1 MTWLLTGGSG
11 QLAISIAQLLE
22 KRGTS
27 FVSAPKDEIDISQDQ
42 TIEKI
47 KTLKPSVIV
56 NCAAY
61 TAVDKAESEQ
71 GRAFEVNAIGARNVA
86 RAANELK
93 VPLIHISTDYVF
105 SGEGQIP
112 WTVSDATEPK
122 TQYGKS
128 KLAGEEMV
136 KSTYPE
142 GSWILRTAWLYSPFG
157 KNFAKTI
164 LRKALSDSN
173 EVEVVDDQI
182 GQPTCTDDL
191 ARHILKVVTLRPVA
205 GTYHATNSGEASWF
219 DFAKEIFKLTGISM
233 DRVVP
238 VKSSQYVTP
247 AKRPAYSVLD
257 HSGWD
262 SVSFEPLQPWRDA
275 LVACY
280 PAIRAQVEREL
291 RNG

>member
-27 FVSAPKDEIDISQDQ
+27 FISAPKDELDISQDKA
-42 TIEKI
+42 IEKI
-47 KTLKPSVIV
+47 TALKPSVIV

-71 GRAFEVNAIGARNVA
+71 ESAFAVNATGARNVA
-86 RAANELK
+86 RAASELQ
-93 VPLIHISTDYVF
+93 VPLVHISTDYVF
-105 SGEGQIP
+105 SGEGQSP
-112 WTVSDATEPK
+112 WKVSDATEPK

-136 KSTYPE
+136 KLTYPE

-157 KNFAKTI
+157 KNFAKTM
-164 LRKALSDSN
+164 LKKALSSSD
-173 EVEVVDDQI
+173 EVNVVDDQI
-182 GQPTCTDDL
+182 GQPTCTYDL
-191 ARHILKVVTLRPVA
+191 ARHILKVVTLRPVT

-219 DFAKEIFKLTGISM
+219 DFAKEIFARTGISM

-247 AKRPAYSVLD
+247 AKRPSYSALD
-257 HSGWD
+257 HSSWD